1 MMERFIVGLMSGT
14 SVDGI
19 DAALTRIIGSGLTTK
34 VEVLAF
40 ETYAFPSQIKRKIL
54 KALHP
59 DTSCVRLICSLN
71 FELGYCFADA
81 VKQICQKAE
90 FDLERLDAIGSHGQ
104 TIYHQPIAEADV
116 VPSTLQIGEPAV
128 IAFETKTQVVSNF
141 RVMDMAA
148 GGQGAPLVPYVDYL
162 LFRKAHQAIA
172 LQNIGG
178 IGNVTV
184 IPQQAALEDVYAF
197 DTGPGN
203 MIIDALVHHFYGDAF
218 DPNGKYARAG
228 SVNERLLEELMS
240 DPFIR
245 EKPPKTTGRE
255 RFGKDFVK
263 AWLANWSHIPANDF
277 ITTATMFTAQA
288 IAYNYKTFILPND
301 PIDEMIASGGG
312 SHNQAL
318 MGWLKKLLP
327 DIKIKTAE
335 DCGLS
340 SDAKEAVAF
349 AVLANEMLNRQPAN
363 VPRATGASCPVVLGN
378 LTPYM
383 K

>member
-1 MMERFIVGLMSGT
+1 M
-14 SVDGI
+14 
-19 DAALTRIIGSGLTTK
+19 
-34 VEVLAF
+34 
-40 ETYAFPSQIKRKIL
+40 
-54 KALHP
+54 
-59 DTSCVRLICSLN
+59 N
-71 FELGYCFADA
+71 
-81 VKQICQKAE
+81 
-90 FDLERLDAIGSHGQ
+90 
-104 TIYHQPIAEADV
+104 
-116 VPSTLQIGEPAV
+116 
-128 IAFETKTQVVSNF
+128 
-141 RVMDMAA
+141 
-148 GGQGAPLVPYVDYL
+148 
-162 LFRKAHQAIA
+162 
-172 LQNIGG
+172 
-178 IGNVTV
+178 
-184 IPQQAALEDVYAF
+184 
-197 DTGPGN
+197 
-203 MIIDALVHHFYGDAF
+203 
-218 DPNGKYARAG
+218 
-228 SVNERLLEELMS
+228 

-277 ITTATMFTAQA
+277 IATVTMFTAQA

-312 SHNQAL
+312 CHNQAL